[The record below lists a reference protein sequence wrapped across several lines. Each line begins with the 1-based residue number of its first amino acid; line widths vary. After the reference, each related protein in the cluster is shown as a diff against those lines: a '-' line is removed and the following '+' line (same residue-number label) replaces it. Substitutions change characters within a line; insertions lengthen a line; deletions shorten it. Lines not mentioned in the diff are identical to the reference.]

1 MESKW
6 LIFAI
11 ILIINAIT
19 AFGMA
24 VILLRRPARPGRNS
38 MAFMLIGLG
47 VWSFAYAMITL
58 SPTLEGK
65 TFWLKIENIG
75 ILSVPVHWFFF
86 SLKYARLDAWLT
98 RKPYQLLFWIIPSFS
113 FALLLSGEWFNLY
126 YSSVQMASETGGPL
140 VISRGPA
147 YWIAFTQAYVLTL
160 GGMGYLLWRFI
171 RSRHTYRRQMPYLIG
186 AVLIPF
192 IFNLIYQFNPGI
204 LPIFSAPVDLTPLS
218 FNITAILLAM
228 SIFGLRLFDL
238 IPIAR
243 DTVLEYIPELVFVMD
258 AHDRLIDANA
268 MAQKWLG
275 KSFKEIEGHDP
286 IEVFKQWPQLL
297 NRFFFTERSREEVE
311 IPGNPPHT
319 LEIVV
324 TPIYNRLKNLEG
336 RVIVARDITER
347 KLLET
352 KLRAVNQSL
361 QEQLNEN
368 ERLRMQLQE
377 QAIRDPLTG
386 VFNRRFFSA
395 SLDKETARAKRE
407 NSSYTILILDVDL
420 FKKFNDSYGH
430 KCGDIVLQSLASM
443 LVENTRSGDI
453 ICRYGGEEFVILMT
467 DLSPEMAYERA
478 ESLRKQ
484 FASMKIEFEGKL
496 LSSTFSAGI
505 ACYPSHSAN
514 GEQLLTLADA
524 ALYQSKARG
533 RNCTS
538 VYWSESKPYVPAD

>member
-1 MESKW
+1 MHWMESKW

-11 ILIINAIT
+11 ILIINALT

-24 VILLRRPARPGRNS
+24 VILLRRPARTGRNS
-38 MAFMLIGLG
+38 MAFVLTGLG

-58 SPTLEGK
+58 SPSLEGK

-98 RKPYQLLFWIIPSFS
+98 RKPAQLLFWIIPSFS

-126 YSSVQMASETGGPL
+126 YSSVQVASETGGPL

-160 GGMGYLLWRFI
+160 GGMGCLLWRFI

-204 LPIFSAPVDLTPLS
+204 LPIFSATVDLTPLS

-238 IPIAR
+238 VPIAR

-258 AHDRLIDANA
+258 ANDRLVDANA

-275 KSFKEIEGHDP
+275 KSFKEIEGQDP

-297 NRFFFTERSREEVE
+297 NRFIFTERSREEVE

-324 TPIYNRLKNLEG
+324 TPLYNHLKNLEG

-361 QEQLNEN
+361 QDQLNEN
-368 ERLRMQLQE
+368 ERLRVQLQE

-386 VFNRRFFSA
+386 VFNRRFFLHRWIRKTHEQNAKTPPIPSS
-395 SLDKETARAKRE
+395 SL
-407 NSSYTILILDVDL
+407 
-420 FKKFNDSYGH
+420 
-430 KCGDIVLQSLASM
+430 M
-443 LVENTRSGDI
+443 
-453 ICRYGGEEFVILMT
+453 
-467 DLSPEMAYERA
+467 
-478 ESLRKQ
+478 
-484 FASMKIEFEGKL
+484 
-496 LSSTFSAGI
+496 
-505 ACYPSHSAN
+505 
-514 GEQLLTLADA
+514 
-524 ALYQSKARG
+524 
-533 RNCTS
+533 
-538 VYWSESKPYVPAD
+538 